1 MYEAHFVPRGQ
12 PGCHARLP
20 RRRSIPGWRRT
31 SCSAERLG
39 PGRLEADEGGR
50 LRRTRNQD
58 QGRIGSVPHHL
69 PGGAGGSD
77 PRAPCVSEENAA
89 DGAAGYRTGRKTAQG
104 LEGTTMNV
112 ETFDSVFDALADTQA
127 EAANM
132 TARADLLLAIRER
145 IKKWNLT
152 QEDAGARLGLT
163 RPRLN
168 DLMRGKLDKFS
179 LDALVNI
186 AAAAGFRL
194 HIELEDVKAA

>member
-1 MYEAHFVPRGQ
+1 M
-12 PGCHARLP
+12 
-20 RRRSIPGWRRT
+20 
-31 SCSAERLG
+31 
-39 PGRLEADEGGR
+39 
-50 LRRTRNQD
+50 
-58 QGRIGSVPHHL
+58 
-69 PGGAGGSD
+69 
-77 PRAPCVSEENAA
+77 NA
-89 DGAAGYRTGRKTAQG
+89 
-104 LEGTTMNV
+104 

-145 IKKWNLT
+145 IKEWNLT
-152 QEDAGARLGLT
+152 QEDAAARLGLT

-194 HIELEDVKAA
+194 RIGLEDVKAA

>member
-1 MYEAHFVPRGQ
+1 
-12 PGCHARLP
+12 
-20 RRRSIPGWRRT
+20 
-31 SCSAERLG
+31 
-39 PGRLEADEGGR
+39 
-50 LRRTRNQD
+50 
-58 QGRIGSVPHHL
+58 
-69 PGGAGGSD
+69 
-77 PRAPCVSEENAA
+77 
-89 DGAAGYRTGRKTAQG
+89 
-104 LEGTTMNV
+104 MNV

-145 IKKWNLT
+145 IKEWNLT
-152 QEDAGARLGLT
+152 QEDAAARLGLT

-186 AAAAGFRL
+186 AAAAGFKL